1 MNKPEKPVESA
12 AKASTKSSAP
22 AIDPVGNFDAPPA
35 VVPTEQRW
43 GSDVIVD
50 LLHQYKM
57 PYAAL
62 NPGASYRGLHD
73 SIVNYG
79 ENYPKM
85 MLCQHEETAVQ
96 VAHGY
101 AKASGKPMV
110 AILHNLVG
118 LLHANM
124 AVYYAYVDRVPI
136 FIVGATGP
144 MDESKRRPHIDWI
157 HTANVQ
163 GQAVRDYTK
172 WDYQPHVVDGVPESF
187 ARAYGV
193 MMTEPKG
200 PVYMCYDAWL
210 QEKELTHDVP
220 MPPESAMAVPTRLA
234 PEPEALQKAVDL
246 ILAAERPVILVEYA
260 GRDPEAFHSLVEL
273 AETLGAPVYDI
284 EARLNFPSKHPL
296 NLSMV
301 KDVFRDADLMLCLDV
316 RDWEKPTAELISTT
330 REVASLVPTD
340 AKWIDIG
347 FGDIELSSW
356 AMDYQRLLHADV
368 RILGDT
374 TLAIPALTE
383 IARGRISGNDK
394 LQQKIR
400 ARTEKTTQ
408 KHNEARARWQQE
420 ARRDWDASPMTAP
433 RLASEVWDVIK
444 DEDWVLTAGTLESWT
459 RKLWDFDKPYRH
471 PGEALG
477 TATQIGI
484 SLGVALAHRDQNRLV
499 VDIQPD
505 GDLMFDAGALWVAAK
520 HKIPML
526 VVMYNNRAYYN
537 DWEHQKRMATHRGT
551 AQERAH
557 IGMDMDG
564 PAPDFATMA
573 KSMGW
578 YAEGPIEHGE
588 DVGPALRRAI
598 ERVKAGQPALLDTIT
613 QKRFEYKK

>member
-1 MNKPEKPVESA
+1 MNKPATPAET
-12 AKASTKSSAP
+12 AKASTKAP
-22 AIDPVGNFDAPPA
+22 AIDPVGNTDAPPA
-35 VVPTEQRW
+35 VVPTKQRW

-73 SIVNYG
+73 SVVNYG
-79 ENYPKM
+79 QDYPKM

-124 AVYYAYVDRVPI
+124 AIYYAYVDRVPI

-220 MPPESAMAVPTRLA
+220 LPPDSAMAVPTRLA
-234 PEPEALQKAVDL
+234 PDPAALQKAVDL

-273 AETLGAPVYDI
+273 AETIGAPVYDVN
-284 EARLNFPSKHPL
+284 ARLNFPSKHPL
-296 NLSMV
+296 NMSMV

-316 RDWEKPTAELISTT
+316 RDWEKPTVELVSTT
-330 REVASLVPTD
+330 REIASLVPAD
-340 AKWIDIG
+340 ARWIDIG

-374 TLAIPALTE
+374 TLAIPALSE
-383 IARGRISGNDK
+383 IAKGRIGGNDK
-394 LQQKIR
+394 LQQRIR
-400 ARTEKTTQ
+400 ARTEKVAK
-408 KHNEARARWQQE
+408 KHDEARAKWLKDAQ
-420 ARRDWDASPMTAP
+420 RDWDASPMTAP
-433 RLASEVWDVIK
+433 RLATEVWNVIK
-444 DEDWVLTAGTLESWT
+444 DEDWVLTAGTLEEWT

-471 PGEALG
+471 PGAALG

-484 SLGVALAHRDQNRLV
+484 SLGVALAHRDQKRLV

-537 DWEHQKRMATHRGT
+537 DWEHQKRMAHHRGT
-551 AQERAH
+551 ALDRAH
-557 IGMDMDG
+557 IGMDMDT
-564 PAPDFATMA
+564 PEPDFATMA

-578 YAEGPIEHGE
+578 YAEGPITDPN
-588 DVGPALRRAI
+588 DVNAALKRAI
-598 ERVKAGQPALLDTIT
+598 ERVKAGQPALIDTIT

>member
-1 MNKPEKPVESA
+1 MTKPSVADAVP
-12 AKASTKSSAP
+12 ASGTAP
-22 AIDPVGNFDAPPA
+22 AQALATIGNHAAPPP
-35 VVPTEQRW
+35 VVPNAQRW

-50 LLHQYKM
+50 LLHQYQM

-79 ENYPKM
+79 QNYPNM

-172 WDYQPHVVDGVPESF
+172 WDYQPTVVDGVPESF

-193 MMTEPKG
+193 MMTEPQG

-210 QEKELTHDVP
+210 QEKPLDHDVAL
-220 MPPESAMAVPTRLA
+220 PPATAMAVPTKIA
-234 PEPEALQKAVDL
+234 PDPAALQRTVDL
-246 ILAAERPVILVEYA
+246 LVEAERPVILVEYA
-260 GRDPEAFHSLVEL
+260 GRDHGTFHTLVEL
-273 AETLGAPVYDI
+273 AETMGIPVFDI
-284 EARLNFPSKHPL
+284 NARLNFPSNHPL

-330 REVASLVPTD
+330 REVAEMVP
-340 AKWIDIG
+340 ASARWIDIG

-374 TLAIPALTE
+374 TLAIPALTA
-383 IARGRISGNDK
+383 IAKERIAGNSA
-394 LQQKIR
+394 LQQRIR
-400 ARTEKTTQ
+400 ERTEKTAQ
-408 KHNEARARWQQE
+408 KHREARAKWAEQ

-444 DEDWVLTAGTLESWT
+444 DEDWVLTAGTLEDWT
-459 RKLWDFDKPYRH
+459 RKLWNFDKPYRH
-471 PGEALG
+471 PGKALG

-484 SLGVALAHRDQNRLV
+484 SLGVALAHRDQKRLV

-520 HKIPML
+520 HKIPLL

-537 DWEHQKRMATHRGT
+537 DWEHQKRMAHHRGT
-551 AQERAH
+551 DVDKAY

-578 YAEGPIEHGE
+578 YAEGPIERGE

-598 ERVKAGQPALLDTIT
+598 ARVKAGQPALLDTIT